1 MRLEYRRIALL
12 FSITLVLLL
21 FSFYPTKKEDKI
33 ITISETSL
41 KHHLE
46 QIDLYGKLSKKDV
59 SKEIKEYRDEQ
70 QRIKEEQEEQERLR
84 QIRQREEQERI
95 RREQERAIEEERQR
109 ISEVGTVGYNL
120 GFNLS
125 DVDLLNRLVE
135 SEAGSEPYDGKIAV
149 VNVVINRIKSDEYP
163 NTIND
168 VIYQPNQFEVV
179 SLGTIYS
186 EIPSEETKRAVT
198 DALNGVKAVSDDIK
212 LFWANYLS
220 ETHPIWEHCQIKTM
234 IGNHVFSDEWR

>member
-1 MRLEYRRIALL
+1 M
-12 FSITLVLLL
+12 
-21 FSFYPTKKEDKI
+21 
-33 ITISETSL
+33 
-41 KHHLE
+41 
-46 QIDLYGKLSKKDV
+46 
-59 SKEIKEYRDEQ
+59 
-70 QRIKEEQEEQERLR
+70 
-84 QIRQREEQERI
+84 
-95 RREQERAIEEERQR
+95 
-109 ISEVGTVGYNL
+109 
-120 GFNLS
+120 S